1 MALVG
6 ASGSGKSTLLKL
18 LFRLYDIDR
27 GSIMIDGQNI
37 AHVSQI
43 SLRQSMSI
51 VPQEPVLFHRSI
63 AQNIG
68 YSSAEQN
75 ATNKTQKDD

>member
-1 MALVG
+1 
-6 ASGSGKSTLLKL
+6 
-18 LFRLYDIDR
+18 
-27 GSIMIDGQNI
+27 MIDGQNI

-68 YSSAEQN
+68 YSAGEQSA
-75 ATNKTQKDD
+75 KK